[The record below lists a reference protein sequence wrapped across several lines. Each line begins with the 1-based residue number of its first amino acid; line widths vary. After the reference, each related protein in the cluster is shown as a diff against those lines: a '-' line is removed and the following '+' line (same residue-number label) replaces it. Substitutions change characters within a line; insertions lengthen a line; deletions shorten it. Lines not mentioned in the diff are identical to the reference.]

1 MIRFVLKWML
11 PTSNLPLQPISNH
24 FTPFQP
30 ISSHFRPFHPKY
42 PFLLNIT
49 FEMGLH
55 DLGLLEMDSPNLYGQ
70 FDTTMSPISLP
81 VTPPLG
87 VLGIIQ

>member
-1 MIRFVLKWML
+1 LKWML
-11 PTSNLPLQPISNH
+11 PTSNLPFQPISNH
-24 FTPFQP
+24 LTPFQP
-30 ISSHFRPFHPKY
+30 ISSHFRPFHSKY

-55 DLGLLEMDSPNLYGQ
+55 NLGSLEMDSPNLYGQ